1 MKAKSI
7 LILIL
12 ITVIPILASA
22 QANSGNDSAP
32 TNPPAAADSLLP
44 DPGPVI
50 VPAGPGPAGPE
61 DALQGYQTVM
71 VAITQNFT
79 ASLAG
84 IIGAV
89 QEGKMSSE
97 EGKTSTAEQY
107 LIAQMQFQLLS
118 AWREMDKQD
127 QTKIPP
133 PDDKSDASPTD
144 DNQIVLV
151 ELPFSSFELT
161 EGVAEHLG
169 LTQSQQE
176 AIRRVM
182 ARERHNMEPLF
193 AQLRS
198 VRQKLLAL
206 DVQHSNKK
214 DIKTLADAQAG
225 LLARFIVANARM
237 QSEIYKLLTPQQ
249 QRKLDDLKRSGESG
263 AVASR

>member
-7 LILIL
+7 LIIIL
-12 ITVIPILASA
+12 MSVIPILASA
-22 QANSGNDSAP
+22 QAKSGDDSAP
-32 TNPPAAADSLLP
+32 SNAPAAADSLLP
-44 DPGPVI
+44 DPGPTN
-50 VPAGPGPAGPE
+50 VPAGPGSLGPE
-61 DALQGYQTVM
+61 EVLQEYQTVM

-79 ASLAG
+79 ANLAG
-84 IIGAV
+84 ITEAV

-107 LIAQMQFQLLS
+107 LIAKMQFQLLS

-127 QTKIPP
+127 QPKVAA
-133 PDDKSDASPTD
+133 PDDKSEASPTD

-169 LTQSQQE
+169 LTQSQKE
-176 AIRRVM
+176 AIQQVM
-182 ARERHNMEPLF
+182 GRERHNMEPLF
-193 AQLRS
+193 EQLRS

-206 DVQHSNKK
+206 DVQHSNKR
-214 DIKTLADAQAG
+214 DIKTLADAQAA
-225 LLARFIVANARM
+225 LLAKFIVANARM

-249 QRKLDDLKRSGESG
+249 QRKLDDLKSSGESG
-263 AVASR
+263 TVASR

>member
-1 MKAKSI
+1 
-7 LILIL
+7 
-12 ITVIPILASA
+12 
-22 QANSGNDSAP
+22 
-32 TNPPAAADSLLP
+32 
-44 DPGPVI
+44 
-50 VPAGPGPAGPE
+50 
-61 DALQGYQTVM
+61 M

-79 ASLAG
+79 ANLAG
-84 IIGAV
+84 ITQAV
-89 QEGKMSSE
+89 QEGKMSGE

-107 LIAQMQFQLLS
+107 LIAKMQFQLLS

-127 QTKIPP
+127 QAKAPA

-161 EGVAEHLG
+161 EGVAEHLR
-169 LTQSQQE
+169 LTESQKE
-176 AIRRVM
+176 AIQQVM

-198 VRQKLLAL
+198 VRERLLAL
-206 DVQHSNKK
+206 DIQHSNKK
-214 DIKTLADAQAG
+214 DIKTLADAQAA
-225 LLARFIVANARM
+225 LLAKFIVANARM

-263 AVASR
+263 TVASR